1 MKTERTV
8 LISQL
13 RSVMRDEEI
22 ASAAVEAAFRVH
34 RALGPGLLESA
45 YAHCMHHEL
54 IEMQVDTLIQHPLPL
69 VYKDVK
75 LDAGYRLDLWLGRRV
90 IVELKVVEEIHP
102 IHRAQLMTYLKLTK
116 NRLGLLI
123 NFNVK
128 YLKDGIERWV
138 NGY

>member
-54 IEMQVDTLIQHPLPL
+54 IEMQVDTLI
-69 VYKDVK
+69 
-75 LDAGYRLDLWLGRRV
+75 R
-90 IVELKVVEEIHP
+90 
-102 IHRAQLMTYLKLTK
+102 RAQLMTYLKLTQ